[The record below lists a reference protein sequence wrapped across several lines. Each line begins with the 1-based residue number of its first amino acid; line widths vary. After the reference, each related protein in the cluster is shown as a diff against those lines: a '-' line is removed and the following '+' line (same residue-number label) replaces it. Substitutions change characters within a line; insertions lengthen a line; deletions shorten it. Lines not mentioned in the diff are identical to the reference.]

1 MTEIQMLAKIEAHKG
16 RSVGVKVITKS
27 GNEVCY
33 FYEDMEDSKG
43 ITRAMKDIYPLMDK
57 GKFTNV
63 TFVS

>member
-1 MTEIQMLAKIEAHKG
+1 MTEIQMLAKREAHKG

>member
-1 MTEIQMLAKIEAHKG
+1 MLAKIEAHKG
-16 RSVGVKVITKS
+16 RSVG
-27 GNEVCY
+27 EVCY

>member
-1 MTEIQMLAKIEAHKG
+1 MLAKIEAHKG

-43 ITRAMKDIYPLMDK
+43 ITRAMKDIYPLIDRK
-57 GKFTNV
+57 SV
-63 TFVS
+63 V